1 MKINA
6 NKYEAN
12 EIMKIIR
19 EWTNLSQEKFAKELG
34 RSRNGINNIEHN
46 RNRIYLNDFLDICE
60 KFKITMQR
68 DKIGGNYV
76 SKWKTGIT
84 CACK

>member
-19 EWTNLSQEKFAKELG
+19 EWTNLSQEKFAKEIG

-46 RNRIYLNDFLDICE
+46 
-60 KFKITMQR
+60 
-68 DKIGGNYV
+68 
-76 SKWKTGIT
+76 
-84 CACK
+84 

>member
-1 MKINA
+1 MNKLRIIA

-12 EIMKIIR
+12 EVMKIIR

-60 KFKITMQR
+60 KFNIT
-68 DKIGGNYV
+68 
-76 SKWKTGIT
+76 IT
-84 CACK
+84 LEKK

>member
-1 MKINA
+1 MKIST

-19 EWTNLSQEKFAKELG
+19 KWTNLSQEKFAKELG

-46 RNRIYLNDFLDICE
+46 RNRIYLNDFLDICKKFNITVTIE
-60 KFKITMQR
+60 KNR
-68 DKIGGNYV
+68 
-76 SKWKTGIT
+76 S
-84 CACK
+84 

>member
-1 MKINA
+1 MKLNA

-12 EIMKIIR
+12 EVMKIIR

-46 RNRIYLNDFLDICE
+46 RNRIYLNDFLDICK
-60 KFKITMQR
+60 KFNIIVTIK
-68 DKIGGNYV
+68 K
-76 SKWKTGIT
+76 K
-84 CACK
+84 

>member
-19 EWTNLSQEKFAKELG
+19 EWTNLSLLKNLVEVEMELTIL
-34 RSRNGINNIEHN
+34 NTIE
-46 RNRIYLNDFLDICE
+46 IAF
-60 KFKITMQR
+60 T
-68 DKIGGNYV
+68 
-76 SKWKTGIT
+76 
-84 CACK
+84 

>member
-46 RNRIYLNDFLDICE
+46 RNSHLL
-60 KFKITMQR
+60 
-68 DKIGGNYV
+68 
-76 SKWKTGIT
+76 KWFFRY
-84 CACK
+84 

>member
-19 EWTNLSQEKFAKELG
+19 EWTNLSQEKFAKEIG

-46 RNRIYLNDFLDICE
+46 RNRIYL
-60 KFKITMQR
+60 K
-68 DKIGGNYV
+68 
-76 SKWKTGIT
+76 
-84 CACK
+84 